1 MAKSFSTLKRAVGKL
16 GYSNDDKSKEKKDF
30 KDLKVSD
37 YDFSLVKSDLEREI
51 GFHNFSSDLE
61 SLNKTIY
68 DTYNGWQTSETMKNT
83 KSSLESMYDRLGSYK
98 TYQRLFGDK
107 GNDANIDDLRGSYRK
122 AIEGWDT
129 LASEYSI
136 YKNAEAHSKEKA
148 KLTEL
153 YSMNSSDIEPY
164 LKDKN
169 KPIAYTTATGE
180 NIKWQD
186 LYNLTKVK
194 ELEDEVKNDK
204 NFAENSKYEKKDVE
218 YQRAWGSAYS
228 VASDKDAHEYNY
240 INKDKSAVE
249 HEQLYSVLQYNTNDD
264 EKNAYFKPEEIAIY
278 NALAK
283 TQGYDKARE
292 YVKLLSPTLRQR
304 RIEAERIH
312 DAQMATENPFGS
324 SFASVIGNVGNNMIG
339 LPLTIADAIDGDGID
354 ENSSLYRGKRQVD
367 TIRGTV
373 EDNID
378 NDVGKFFYR
387 HGMNVADNLA
397 TMAVS
402 GGGKLGNV
410 SKVLQS
416 GLYASG
422 AFTDTV
428 LDAKSRGLSD
438 EKAMTLG
445 AISAAAETYF
455 ESKSFEKF
463 FDSDTLSNSAWK
475 YFVNNLKTE
484 LFGELATE
492 GVSDV
497 ADILLSQD
505 VSQWKLETDKY
516 KASGMTG
523 KEAFNKAFKNAAF
536 KYLDVGAGSI
546 FSTGVMAGPS
556 AIGGAAVNHHANK
569 AMGKTIRSNERVG
582 DMLDLASTMTPDEA
596 SAYEAY
602 TRYAKKGINADNIT
616 DAQLG
621 NLYHSTMA
629 EATKGL
635 FSKGTTVE
643 RQERALT
650 TKNKLNEIDNDNLAL
665 KEAKA
670 NTQSGKENASN
681 FTQGEVTEVAST
693 GNSTTIQGIKVDG
706 DNTTLVTTEGE
717 VKSSDMN
724 FSTRDADLVG
734 HAQFI
739 AKEHGNDVGNVFLQQ
754 YDGKTDVNEYAEA
767 FNLVMTYADKNYTQ
781 DTILARKGILSAEQ
795 ATEIYKATVHQQF
808 EAQQKAVDAIVER
821 QGKSMT
827 IKGTFDDSI
836 IDRNSLTTDGSKV
849 NWNTLTTKQRNAIN
863 FARMFSKA
871 TGVNIRLIKS
881 EVVNGK
887 RKGENGSYDPETNTI
902 SIDVYAGIIDAKSVN
917 DSIIPTLSHE
927 ITHWAKAKASA
938 IYETLRDDVMKTLE
952 ENDGITSEKRIA
964 AELARLKE
972 AHPEQ
977 EFTEEDAIDEIIARS
992 CEDML
997 SNSNYA
1003 RKLLNKMSPKEQK
1016 KFREKIKETFD
1027 NLMQW
1032 VNDLLAQYKSTSD
1045 EAEVLRRYKYKLQNI
1060 SKTWDSMIE
1069 SAVGANQ
1076 ALQREGV
1083 LGETLVNGISKDGTT
1098 IVGDKAVQMSERTY
1112 REGGRDFLKNWLDN
1126 QEDLSDADKKDILD
1140 QTDAIAN
1147 LMKSIREGNDLP
1159 EYSRWANMEVV
1170 KDENGEKVLSVIVKN
1185 GDYAMNI
1192 DFSQVCKKRV
1202 ALNAVLNAMVQSG
1215 DLNVYTLT
1223 ETDVADLNAII
1234 KKHDFEIACAL
1245 CFVDSKR
1252 YRIGSWAE
1260 SFCEGSEKKKSGK
1273 MVHQYGFNEMVR
1285 SLVPKGSNIK
1295 IDEFNF
1301 TGRDIIGQPTT
1312 NLLSEADDSE
1322 LDFSLID
1329 EIIER
1334 EYKPDGKSTDLYA
1347 YAKAIRDNKDIRKIL
1362 NPAEII
1368 SSIGLDNIR
1377 LESPEVYRLINR
1389 HQGTARPK
1397 FSHDIVAYGN
1407 DILKAKNFTAE
1418 KAKMV
1423 GGVRCQ
1429 SFSDFM
1435 ANMVMDYAQFIS
1447 ELSAKQLTAHTYT
1460 KEPLFVKL
1468 FGLTGMK
1475 INMSLVP
1482 KAIDMTPE
1490 QQKKFAILKDKNANK
1505 RSPEYKQA
1513 KAEYDKLAVNAG
1525 LDENGNYIWEDETFP
1540 YDVAMDIVIDPR
1552 YSANCGTIAVGI
1564 SDRHILKLLDDDR
1577 ISMIIPYHKSGLN
1590 HEVAVMRD
1598 IALYKDYTKTQS
1610 TRFANGKKLEKTPD
1624 FDFYGDLYGT
1634 DGKEGTHDPKKTT
1647 ENYLKWCD
1655 EHNYIPKF
1663 EISTKSRKFRDNP
1676 NYYKLLTDFR
1686 VYDTDGTYREQQPVK
1701 TIYPS
1706 NDEFKDLILNGVT
1719 DKDGKVYGGLKQQ
1732 QATTDKLSTES
1743 QQIIDE
1749 YREVLKE
1756 KYGKDVLKKQYSDR
1770 NGKTKSAEEL
1780 SETDFRYLLE
1790 QVQYGNFDDGSYIP
1804 LRISTPEFFIDV
1816 VREHSEG
1823 KYNVMHVPLVSR
1835 VEHMRQ
1841 NMDEEDDASYG
1852 NKRPHNLSID
1862 DVVSISKE
1870 MGHPAYIVLQQNG
1883 RYAMV
1888 VSFYNSRNK
1897 KVVVSIDFASD
1908 EKPVKNYKDK
1918 MYMNGYN
1925 AGFYNIVVTQFEPDD
1940 LSNYLNGC
1948 EVVYDK
1954 KKMNGR
1960 YQVGSGRVVTFTHD
1974 TPFIDDS
1981 IPQPSKKVNTKFSD
1995 RDSAYMEAVESG
2007 DMEAAQNLVDKAAKE
2022 AGYNRRMFH
2031 ETNAE
2036 NIHVFDI
2043 SMNIHGE
2050 TDSETPYGIFTKSH
2064 NNNIGL
2070 GNRQMSLFVK
2080 AEKTLN
2086 VVNRADVKNKIPE
2099 LIPYYDEIARID
2111 KHYDSLTE
2119 KLGDEELD
2127 ILEEWLEE
2135 HPDIDM
2141 DDVYPTSYIADGK
2154 PADIDSTEYLEA
2166 HERYQNAMDEWKQ
2179 KYGDIA
2185 VKCKEIITSY
2195 LRNNGYDSMYFVV
2208 DGGSRGRQ
2216 TDSLIV
2222 LDSNQVKSADT
2233 VTYDDNGSV
2242 IPLSERFNKANED
2255 IRYSDRIKK
2264 DSAHDLMG
2272 EGERLEAENAKLKAD
2287 VERLR
2292 ERLALEKKVTNG
2304 NHFNENQLNAVA
2316 NHLRT
2321 ISKST
2326 LNKDSVIVALREI
2339 YSYIAHSPNLAWDEV
2354 LEMCYSLAETM
2365 LAEAKPEVE
2374 VNDFYKHIL
2383 KEIKSTRITLDNVQ
2397 KGEAEARFGKNY
2409 NRYFFGKVILANDG
2423 ISLDRKWQ
2431 EWAEQYPG
2439 IFDAESTD
2447 QVGDLFDIINKLHE
2461 ASEVVVEYDAEEQ
2474 ARWLANEIYNQY
2486 WNVSTI
2492 KTTADKYDKKLRLLN
2507 FEHRRVMT
2515 ELREDYNTRLKERLE
2530 AQKLVDDMHYKRKL
2544 RESGKKAKEQTE
2556 KVKLA
2561 YDMHYGRLLRNLEVK
2576 AEQRLDKT
2584 KAQAQE
2590 KFEQYK
2596 ENAERKTRIQSITST
2611 SFALSEMLVK
2621 NSKDKHVPEVL
2632 KGPVITLLNAIDF
2645 SSKKLLDK
2653 NIPTNKD
2660 ISLSKALSKVKDM
2673 MKDASDGNEE
2683 LTDLY
2688 GHGMDDDIKALV
2700 ESVDDIMR
2708 TIGDNEFILNKMT
2721 LSDLKTLEKMV
2732 KTIKFAVNKVNK
2744 FHVVNH
2750 AKGIANLSQESML
2763 HLDSL
2768 GKGKIYDG
2776 KKGLVKKLL
2785 DWGNALPYYVF
2796 KRYGSGGMKVY
2807 EALQNGWDNLAFNVK
2822 KIMDYAKET
2831 YTSEEVKAWEKE
2843 IKTFKILIPA
2853 TEAEMEQDDY
2863 EPQYQT
2869 IQMTVPQIMSIYCLY
2884 KREQARKHLFQGGI
2898 RVADFKN
2905 AKGEI
2910 VSQSDGV
2917 IFTEK
2922 DISTILDSLTDRQ
2935 KNVADKLQEFM
2946 NTVCSEWGNEVSM
2959 LRFGYKAFGEEN
2971 YFPVQSDKNNL
2982 AVNDETEQNNSL
2994 FKLLNMSFTK
3004 SLNDNANNRIVISN
3018 IFDVFAQHTS
3028 DMAKYN
3034 ALALPVL
3041 DSFKWY
3047 NYTEKQPIADG
3058 TFRTKGVKQ
3067 SIEYA
3072 FGKDGQN
3079 YFTTFLKDING
3090 QQEVSRDTLGKGFFS
3105 NAKIAAVGA
3114 NLRVML
3120 LQPTSY
3126 FRASAVIDNI
3136 YLAKAFRHKPKI
3148 KMAETHC
3155 GIALWKSMGYF
3166 DTNIQR
3172 GIESQIK
3179 HDETLKDKIVD
3190 KTMKGAEIADKITWG
3205 YLWNACEL
3213 EVRDK
3218 RKDLE
3223 VGTEEF
3229 YQAIAHRLREVIYA
3243 TQVVDSTMT
3252 RSHMMRSTDRLD
3264 KMLTAFASETTLS
3277 YNMVQDAFMEY
3288 SLDKRKMG
3296 KKEAIHKNKKRIARI
3311 LTAYTVTNAIAA
3323 LVESGFDAFRD
3334 DDDEEMDV
3342 LAFMKLYL
3350 NNFSSDMSITGKI
3363 PYIKEIHS
3371 MVKGFSSSRSDTQW
3385 MEHTTNALIG
3395 WWKLFNGKGN
3405 ASTVTKN
3412 TIKSASEIFGL
3423 PFYNVYRDAMALLNK
3438 IDLFTTEDLNEM
3450 FEDFFE

>member
-1 MAKSFSTLKRAVGKL
+1 MSKFDAREYLKNKYRKPEEDDDNVSKYSSETNQTDKFDARKYMQGKRASSEFEL
-16 GYSNDDKSKEKKDF
+16 DTLE
-30 KDLKVSD
+30 
-37 YDFSLVKSDLEREI
+37 SDLI
-51 GFHNFSSDLE
+51 
-61 SLNKTIY
+61 SLGTTINNI
-68 DTYNGWQTSETMKNT
+68 YNEWQTPETMKNT
-83 KSSLESMYDRLGSYK
+83 LSSVESMYNRLNTYGEFQKKYGGADLSEITNAYKTTIDNWGDLTEAYSGFQNADAFNVARKKAQLSKKFEGLSYGDVQARLRRYDADSDEYNFLKTYTQYTDLKEFDKALENATDKKSEYYDNLQKARNVYAQDHTFDLFKDVMQNEDFEKYSKYSEDAAGIKIGFDGGINSIADKEYAYINNPSGFIRDPLLGSPYEQSARDWIK
-98 TYQRLFGDK
+98 GQKRLYGADTKNDVTSFEKKGYDQLKPEEVSVYNYLAYHDK
-107 GNDANIDDLRGSYRK
+107 INGTNKAREFLDAM
-122 AIEGWDT
+122 E
-129 LASEYSI
+129 
-136 YKNAEAHSKEKA
+136 
-148 KLTEL
+148 
-153 YSMNSSDIEPY
+153 
-164 LKDKN
+164 
-169 KPIAYTTATGE
+169 
-180 NIKWQD
+180 Q
-186 LYNLTKVK
+186 NLTKRVYGEEK
-194 ELEDEVKNDK
+194 TQWKDTVDRGVIPAALMSALTVPATLFGGAYNIAQRISDVAEGKGYNPYGYYNTLS
-204 NFAENSKYEKKDVE
+204 NFASDTTKYTSENIEKATE
-218 YQRAWGSAYS
+218 GMELFGQNIPSFAYNVGMS
-228 VASDKDAHEYNY
+228 RLN
-240 INKDKSAVE
+240 SAVGGAFLGSW
-249 HEQLYSVLQYNTNDD
+249 HTLLMGS
-264 EKNAYFKPEEIAIY
+264 NAYQE
-278 NALAK
+278 
-283 TQGYDKARE
+283 KARE
-292 YVKLLSPTLRQR
+292 LFEEGEDGFTTQGNAMVSGALEVAMEKIGFEKLMNMKNADSPGTLIWNMLKQGGAEAGEEFGTSLGNIGADLIFRRKNSEYVKKYNDL
-304 RIEAERIH
+304 IERG
-312 DAQMATENPFGS
+312 FS
-324 SFASVIGNVGNNMIG
+324 KK
-339 LPLTIADAIDGDGID
+339 DAI
-354 ENSSLYRGKRQVD
+354 
-367 TIRGTV
+367 
-373 EDNID
+373 
-378 NDVGKFFYR
+378 
-387 HGMNVADNLA
+387 
-397 TMAVS
+397 
-402 GGGKLGNV
+402 
-410 SKVLQS
+410 
-416 GLYASG
+416 
-422 AFTDTV
+422 
-428 LDAKSRGLSD
+428 
-438 EKAMTLG
+438 
-445 AISAAAETYF
+445 
-455 ESKSFEKF
+455 
-463 FDSDTLSNSAWK
+463 
-475 YFVNNLKTE
+475 LKTGASA
-484 LFGELATE
+484 LGELAWSAVGGFAGGF
-492 GVSDV
+492 GVGGAYGIDNYREMS
-497 ADILLSQD
+497 S
-505 VSQWKLETDKY
+505 
-516 KASGMTG
+516 TG
-523 KEAFNKAFKNAAF
+523 KN
-536 KYLDVGAGSI
+536 
-546 FSTGVMAGPS
+546 
-556 AIGGAAVNHHANK
+556 
-569 AMGKTIRSNERVG
+569 IRSNERVG
-582 DMLDLASTMTPDEA
+582 DMLSLASTMTPDEA

-621 NLYHSTMA
+621 NLYHSTKA

-635 FSKGTTVE
+635 FSKDTTVE
-643 RQERALT
+643 RQKRALT

-670 NTQSGKENASN
+670 NTQSGKENKSN
-681 FTQGEVTEVAST
+681 FTTGEVTEVAST
-693 GNSTTIQGIKVDG
+693 GNSATIQGIKVDG
-706 DNTTLVTTEGE
+706 DNTTLITTEGE

-849 NWNTLTTKQRNAIN
+849 NWNTLTTRQRSAIN

-871 TGVNIRLIKS
+871 TGVNIRLIQS
-881 EVVNGK
+881 EVVDGK
-887 RKGENGSYDPETNTI
+887 RKGENGNYDPETNTI

-917 DSIIPTLSHE
+917 DSIIPTLTHE
-927 ITHWAKAKASA
+927 ITHWAKAKASS
-938 IYETLRDDVMKTLE
+938 IYETLRNDVMKTLA
-952 ENDGITSEKRIA
+952 ENDGITSEERIA
-964 AELARLKE
+964 NELARLKE

-977 EFTEEDAIDEIIARS
+977 EFAEEDAIDEIIARA

-1016 KFREKIKETFD
+1016 KFRNKIKETFD

-1032 VNDLLAQYKSTSD
+1032 VNDLLAQYKSSSY
-1045 EAEVLRRYKYKLQNI
+1045 EAEVLRRYKDKIQKI

-1083 LGETLVNGISKDGTT
+1083 LGETLINGISKDGTT

-1126 QEDLSDADKKDILD
+1126 QEDLSDDDKKDILD

-1159 EYSRWANMEVV
+1159 EYSKWANMEVV

-1234 KKHDFEIACAL
+1234 KKHEFEIACAL

-1252 YRIGSWAE
+1252 YRVGSWAE
-1260 SFCEGSEKKKSGK
+1260 SFCEGSEKKKNGK

-1301 TGRDIIGQPTT
+1301 TGRDIVGQPTT
-1312 NLLSEADDSE
+1312 NLLSEMDDSE
-1322 LDFSLID
+1322 LDFTLID
-1329 EIIER
+1329 EIMAR
-1334 EYKPDGKSTDLYA
+1334 EKKADGKSTDLYA

-1505 RSPEYKQA
+1505 HSPEYKQA
-1513 KAEYDKLAVNAG
+1513 KAEYDKFAVNAG

-1540 YDVAMDIVIDPR
+1540 YDIAMDIVVDPR

-1577 ISMIIPYHKSGLN
+1577 ISMVIPYHKSGLN
-1590 HEVAVMRD
+1590 HDVAIMRD
-1598 IALYKDYTKTQS
+1598 IALYKDYTNTQR

-1634 DGKEGTHDPKKTT
+1634 DGKEGTHDPKTT
-1647 ENYLKWCD
+1647 ADNYLKWCD

-1663 EISTKSRKFRDNP
+1663 EVSTKSRKFRDNP

-1732 QATTDKLSTES
+1732 QASTDKLSTES

-1749 YREVLKE
+1749 YRDVLKE
-1756 KYGKDVLKKQYSDR
+1756 KYGKDVLKKKNSDR
-1770 NGKTKSAEEL
+1770 DSNGNTLTDKQVEFFKDSKVRDADGNLRVMYHGTPTGGFTEFKLPHYLSPLTSAQGAGYYFTDKRNAKQYTKALNGKSLTKKQLYEV
-1780 SETDFRYLLE
+1780 YLNITNPLE
-1790 QVQYGNFDDGSYIP
+1790 
-1804 LRISTPEFFIDV
+1804 IS
-1816 VREHSEG
+1816 EHSEG
-1823 KYNVMHVPLVSR
+1823 AISDDAFRRIMARGNYKWGMEHTDVEQRLQVSRFDSERLAEMVRVFNGEEILNVM
-1835 VEHMRQ
+1835 
-1841 NMDEEDDASYG
+1841 
-1852 NKRPHNLSID
+1852 K
-1862 DVVSISKE
+1862 
-1870 MGHPAYIVLQQNG
+1870 
-1883 RYAMV
+1883 
-1888 VSFYNSRNK
+1888 
-1897 KVVVSIDFASD
+1897 
-1908 EKPVKNYKDK
+1908 
-1918 MYMNGYN
+1918 
-1925 AGFYNIVVTQFEPDD
+1925 
-1940 LSNYLNGC
+1940 
-1948 EVVYDK
+1948 
-1954 KKMNGR
+1954 
-1960 YQVGSGRVVTFTHD
+1960 
-1974 TPFIDDS
+1974 
-1981 IPQPSKKVNTKFSD
+1981 
-1995 RDSAYMEAVESG
+1995 
-2007 DMEAAQNLVDKAAKE
+2007 
-2022 AGYNRRMFH
+2022 
-2031 ETNAE
+2031 
-2036 NIHVFDI
+2036 
-2043 SMNIHGE
+2043 
-2050 TDSETPYGIFTKSH
+2050 
-2064 NNNIGL
+2064 
-2070 GNRQMSLFVK
+2070 
-2080 AEKTLN
+2080 
-2086 VVNRADVKNKIPE
+2086 
-2099 LIPYYDEIARID
+2099 
-2111 KHYDSLTE
+2111 
-2119 KLGDEELD
+2119 EELG
-2127 ILEEWLEE
+2127 
-2135 HPDIDM
+2135 
-2141 DDVYPTSYIADGK
+2141 YDGVHFT
-2154 PADIDSTEYLEA
+2154 D
-2166 HERYQNAMDEWKQ
+2166 H
-2179 KYGDIA
+2179 YGDIWVA
-2185 VKCKEIITSY
+2185 W
-2195 LRNNGYDSMYFVV
+2195 
-2208 DGGSRGRQ
+2208 
-2216 TDSLIV
+2216 
-2222 LDSNQVKSADT
+2222 DSNQIKS
-2233 VTYDDNGSV
+2233 VDNTNPTQSNN
-2242 IPLSERFNKANED
+2242 IH
-2255 IRYSDRIKK
+2255 YSDRIKK

-2272 EGERLEAENAKLKAD
+2272 EGERLEKENAKLKAD

-2326 LNKDSVIVALREI
+2326 FDKASIVTALREI
-2339 YSYIAHSPNLAWDEV
+2339 YSYIAHSPNLTWNEV
-2354 LEMCYSLAETM
+2354 FDMSYSLAETM
-2365 LAEAKPEVE
+2365 LTKTKPEVE

-2383 KEIKSTRITLDNVQ
+2383 KDIKSARISLDNVQ
-2397 KGEAEARFGKNY
+2397 KGEAEARYGKNY
-2409 NRYFFGKVILANDG
+2409 NRYFFGKIVIAKDG
-2423 ISLDRKWQ
+2423 IPLDTKWQ
-2431 EWAEQYPG
+2431 EWASQYPG

-2515 ELREDYNTRLKERLE
+2515 ELREDYNTRMKERLE

-2544 RESGKKAKEQTE
+2544 RESDKKAKEQTE

-2922 DISTILDSLTDRQ
+2922 DIPTILDSLTDRQ

-2994 FKLLNMSFTK
+2994 FSLLNMSFTK

-3041 DSFKWY
+3041 DAFKWY

-3058 TFRTKGVKQ
+3058 TFRAKGVKQ

-3105 NAKIAAVGA
+3105 NSKIAAVAA
-3114 NLRVML
+3114 NLRVVL

-3126 FRASAVIDNI
+3126 FRASAVIDNK

-3190 KTMKGAEIADKITWG
+3190 KSMKGAEIADKITWG

-3218 RKDLE
+3218 QKELK

-3252 RSHMMRSTDRLD
+3252 RSHMMRSNDRLD
-3264 KMLTAFASETTLS
+3264 KMLTAFASEPTLS

-3288 SLDKRKMG
+3288 SLDKRKFG
-3296 KKEAIHKNKKRIARI
+3296 KKEALHKNKKRIARI

-3323 LVESGFDAFRD
+3323 LVESGFDALRD

-3371 MVKGFSSSRSDTQW
+3371 IVRGFSSSRSDTQW

-3395 WWKLFNGKGN
+3395 WWKIFNGKG
-3405 ASTVTKN
+3405 
-3412 TIKSASEIFGL
+3412 SASSVIKNSLKSTSEIVGL
-3423 PFYNVYRDAMALLNK
+3423 PFYNVYRDAMSVLNK
-3438 IDLFTTEDLNEM
+3438 LDLFTTEDLNEM